1 MHRGP
6 RTGTAAHL
14 LLATALSPPRHPPS
28 DAAMP
33 YPCQA
38 KSAAH
43 AICRSLNEHF
53 STTGLLLHAC
63 QWGCASHPPWR
74 NSSSTSFSLIHARM
88 PLGLSPIYGLEGYV
102 TLPERVRFLCAFRT
116 DSSSDRRANCGCG
129 AFTKDKAQLNHQCPH
144 QERLSRATE
153 DSLSGSGM
161 CAPLSGHLEDS
172 SNSIEHRCFDRW
184 DAFLATATNHSH
196 PIQWPRSR
204 WCTRVLCWSRWS
216 EVIGLTTLTQMLAF
230 FRVSFDADGGVLG
243 NWSAEQKYLFMR
255 AVRAYPCQEAFVT
268 RESLMPH
275 VMLSMRRLLRGDPP
289 FVCDGELS
297 ESADAGRAARKLR
310 GFQG

>member
-1 MHRGP
+1 
-6 RTGTAAHL
+6 
-14 LLATALSPPRHPPS
+14 
-28 DAAMP
+28 
-33 YPCQA
+33 
-38 KSAAH
+38 
-43 AICRSLNEHF
+43 
-53 STTGLLLHAC
+53 
-63 QWGCASHPPWR
+63 
-74 NSSSTSFSLIHARM
+74 M

-153 DSLSGSGM
+153 VSLSGSGM

-204 WCTRVLCWSRWS
+204 LFHERAASLKLGGDATSQAGMVGRWS